1 MAAFHDTSVHMK
13 DARKAA
19 HRRAKSPGTRL
30 QQHRADMR
38 RRGFRLVQ
46 LWVPDPNAPG
56 FREAVRRT
64 RAFLAAHP
72 DDAWDAVAERLLDE
86 APGWSDK

>member
-1 MAAFHDTSVHMK
+1 MK
-13 DARKAA
+13 DTKIAP
-19 HRRAKSPGTRL
+19 RRPGKTPATRL
-30 QQHRADMR
+30 QRHRADMR

-64 RAFLAAHP
+64 KKFLEAHP
-72 DDAWDAVAERLLDE
+72 DHAWDAYAQRLLDE
-86 APGWSDK
+86 APGWSDE